1 MLAESAN
8 YLQYRKKINMTKRNV
23 FTLALALLTWT
34 AFAVLT
40 AADEEAATGQEVVEK
55 SMHEFMEY
63 VFQPTYKR
71 LKVTMKEEV
80 TEKSGWKALK
90 SDSLILAESCNL
102 LLLRAP
108 EENAADWNAISAET
122 RQLGAELYRAAGKK
136 DFATATTK
144 YRAMLT
150 KCNAC
155 HNKFA
160 DGEHQLS
167 P

>member
-1 MLAESAN
+1 M
-8 YLQYRKKINMTKRNV
+8 KRI
-23 FTLALALLTWT
+23 LLLTGLVAIVSWIGMASQT
-34 AFAVLT
+34 VAVDD
-40 AADEEAATGQEVVEK
+40 ARANASAKPEVVEK

-71 LKVTMKEEV
+71 LRASMQAEPVGKN
-80 TEKSGWKALK
+80 GWKSIK

-108 EENAADWNAISAET
+108 EEDRGTWNQITVET
-122 RQLGAELYRAAGKK
+122 RQLGGELYHAAAKS
-136 DFATATTK
+136 DFATATSK
-144 YRAMLT
+144 YQAMLT

-155 HNKFA
+155 HASFA
-160 DGEHQLS
+160 DGKYQLK